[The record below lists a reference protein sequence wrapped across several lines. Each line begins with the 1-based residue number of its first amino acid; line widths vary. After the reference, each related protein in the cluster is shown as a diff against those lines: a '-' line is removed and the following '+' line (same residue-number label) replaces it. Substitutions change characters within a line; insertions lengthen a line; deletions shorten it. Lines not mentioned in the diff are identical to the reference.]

1 MHFLLGEK
9 PLIKN
14 TCSKNKMLS
23 LKGQIMFYLIT
34 NITPQD
40 NALCKALT
48 PSSIYADEWHLIMK
62 SQKIFGKH
70 TKLNIHIEPIA

>member
-1 MHFLLGEK
+1 
-9 PLIKN
+9 
-14 TCSKNKMLS
+14 
-23 LKGQIMFYLIT
+23 MFYLIT

-70 TKLNIHIEPIA
+70 TKLNLYIEPIA